1 MASEITV
8 IPNGSVTSPQGFTA
22 GATYAGIRAY
32 TPDKVDLGILFSE
45 QPTTAAGT
53 YSTNKILSPSVTVT
67 KESVAGGVTR
77 GVIVNSGC
85 ANCAVGDQGYTD
97 AQEMAS
103 LAAGVLG
110 VDPSTM
116 AASSTG
122 IIGVELPMG
131 LIRNAIGNIEQ
142 SPDGGHDFARSILT
156 TDTVTK
162 EIAVSFSAGGKTVT
176 LAGCAKGSGMIHPN
190 MATMLSYLT
199 TDAQVDAA
207 FLQKTLGVVVD
218 STFNMIDIDGDSST
232 NDTVLLL
239 ANGASGVTLSKGTP
253 DGDTFTAALLEICT
267 HLARE
272 MVRDGEGA
280 TKLIE
285 VTVEGAES
293 VSDARLAARS
303 VASSILVKTAIHGN
317 DPNWGR
323 IIMALGKSGAEMVE
337 KSIGLYINDICIMES
352 GLPIPVFRES
362 LIASMQGTEVRILA
376 KLNIGSGAAT
386 GWGYKVEQ
394 RRIEQNTHWTG
405 TL

>member
-8 IPNGSVTSPQGFTA
+8 IPDGSVTSPQGFTS

-32 TPDKVDLGILFSE
+32 APGKVDLGILFSE
-45 QPTTAAGT
+45 HPTTAAGT

-67 KESVAGGVTR
+67 KESVAGGATR

-110 VDPSTM
+110 VDPSSM

-131 LIRNAIGNIEQ
+131 LIRNAVGNIEQ

-162 EIAVSFSAGGKTVT
+162 EIAVSFSVGGKTVT

-199 TDAQVDAA
+199 TDAQVDAG
-207 FLQKTLGVVVD
+207 FLQETLGVVVD

-239 ANGASGVTLSKGTP
+239 ANGAAGVALSKGTP
-253 DGDTFTAALLEICT
+253 DGETFAAALREVCT

-272 MVRDGEGA
+272 MVKDGEGA

-303 VASSILVKTAIHGN
+303 IASSILVKTAIHGN

-323 IIMALGKSGAEMVE
+323 IMMALGKSGAEMVE
-337 KSIGLYINDICIMES
+337 KNIGLYINDICIMES

-386 GWGYKVEQ
+386 GWGCNMSEEFVTFNSAY
-394 RRIEQNTHWTG
+394 TT
-405 TL
+405 

>member
-207 FLQKTLGVVVD
+207 FLQETLGVVVD

-253 DGDTFTAALLEICT
+253 DGDTFTAALLEVCT

-285 VTVEGAES
+285 VTVES
-293 VSDARLAARS
+293 
-303 VASSILVKTAIHGN
+303 
-317 DPNWGR
+317 
-323 IIMALGKSGAEMVE
+323 
-337 KSIGLYINDICIMES
+337 
-352 GLPIPVFRES
+352 LPWCWE
-362 LIASMQGTEVRILA
+362 
-376 KLNIGSGAAT
+376 
-386 GWGYKVEQ
+386 
-394 RRIEQNTHWTG
+394 
-405 TL
+405 

>member
-162 EIAVSFSAGGKTVT
+162 EIAVSFSAGGKRVT

-207 FLQKTLGVVVD
+207 FLQETLGVVVD

-253 DGDTFTAALLEICT
+253 EGDTFTAALLEVCT

-337 KSIGLYINDICIMES
+337 KNIGLYINDICIMES

-386 GWGYKVEQ
+386 GWGCNMSEEFVTFNSAY
-394 RRIEQNTHWTG
+394 TT
-405 TL
+405 

>member
-207 FLQKTLGVVVD
+207 FLQETLGVVVD

-253 DGDTFTAALLEICT
+253 DGDTFTAALLEVCT

-337 KSIGLYINDICIMES
+337 KNIGLYINDICIMES

-386 GWGYKVEQ
+386 GWGCNMSEEFVTFNSAY
-394 RRIEQNTHWTG
+394 TT
-405 TL
+405 

>member
-8 IPNGSVTSPQGFTA
+8 IPDGSVTSPQGFTA

-32 TPDKVDLGILFSE
+32 APGKVDLGILFSA

-67 KESVAGGVTR
+67 KETVAGGATR

-85 ANCAVGDQGYTD
+85 ANCAVGDQGYKD
-97 AQEMAS
+97 AQEMAM
-103 LAAGVLG
+103 LAANVLG

-131 LIRNAIGNIEQ
+131 LIRNTVGNIEQ

-162 EIAVSFSAGGKTVT
+162 EIAVSFSAAGKTVT

-190 MATMLSYLT
+190 MATMLAYLT
-199 TDAQVDAA
+199 TDAQVDAD
-207 FLQKTLGVVVD
+207 FLQETLGEVVD

-232 NDTVLLL
+232 NDTVLFF
-239 ANGASGVTLSKGTP
+239 ANGASGATLSKGTP
-253 DGDTFTAALLEICT
+253 EGETFAAALLEACT
-267 HLARE
+267 YLARE
-272 MVRDGEGA
+272 MVKDGEGA

-285 VTVEGAES
+285 VMVEGARQHHLHRRRHLH
-293 VSDARLAARS
+293 RLHR
-303 VASSILVKTAIHGN
+303 
-317 DPNWGR
+317 R
-323 IIMALGKSGAEMVE
+323 R
-337 KSIGLYINDICIMES
+337 
-352 GLPIPVFRES
+352 LPF
-362 LIASMQGTEVRILA
+362 
-376 KLNIGSGAAT
+376 
-386 GWGYKVEQ
+386 
-394 RRIEQNTHWTG
+394 
-405 TL
+405 

>member
-8 IPNGSVTSPQGFTA
+8 IPDGSVTSPQGFTA
-22 GATYAGIRAY
+22 GATYAGIRAPG
-32 TPDKVDLGILFSE
+32 PDKVDLGILFSE
-45 QPTTAAGT
+45 KPTTAAGT

-67 KESVAGGVTR
+67 KESVASGATR

-85 ANCAVGDQGYTD
+85 ANCAVGDQGYKD

-103 LAAGVLG
+103 LAANVLG
-110 VDPSTM
+110 VEPPTM

-131 LIRNAIGNIEQ
+131 LIRKTVGNIKQ

-162 EIAVSFSAGGKTVT
+162 EIAVSFSVGGKTVT

-190 MATMLSYLT
+190 MATMLAYLT
-199 TDAQVDAA
+199 IDAELDAA
-207 FLQKTLGVVVD
+207 FLQETLGKVVD

-253 DGDTFTAALLEICT
+253 DGETFAAALLEVCT
-267 HLARE
+267 YLARE
-272 MVRDGEGA
+272 MVKDGEGA

-337 KSIGLYINDICIMES
+337 KNIGLYINDICIMEN

-376 KLNIGSGAAT
+376 KLNIGSGAAVS
-386 GWGYKVEQ
+386 WGCNMSEEFVTFNSAY
-394 RRIEQNTHWTG
+394 TT
-405 TL
+405 

>member
-8 IPNGSVTSPQGFTA
+8 ILDGSVTSPQGFTA

-45 QPTTAAGT
+45 APTTAAGT

-131 LIRNAIGNIEQ
+131 LIRNTVGNIEQ

-207 FLQKTLGVVVD
+207 FLQEILGVVVD

-239 ANGASGVTLSKGTP
+239 ANGSSGVTLSKGTP
-253 DGDTFTAALLEICT
+253 DGETFAAALLQVCT
-267 HLARE
+267 YLARE
-272 MVRDGEGA
+272 MVKDGEGA

-323 IIMALGKSGAEMVE
+323 IMMALGKSGAEMVE
-337 KSIGLYINDICIMES
+337 KKIGLYINDICIMES

-386 GWGYKVEQ
+386 GWGCNMSEEFVTFNSAY
-394 RRIEQNTHWTG
+394 TT
-405 TL
+405 

>member
-162 EIAVSFSAGGKTVT
+162 EIAVSFSAGGKRVT

-207 FLQKTLGVVVD
+207 FLQETLGVVVD

-253 DGDTFTAALLEICT
+253 DGDTFTAALLEVCT

-337 KSIGLYINDICIMES
+337 KNIGLYINDICIMES

-386 GWGYKVEQ
+386 GWGCNMSEEFVTFNSAY
-394 RRIEQNTHWTG
+394 TT
-405 TL
+405 

>member
-8 IPNGSVTSPQGFTA
+8 IPDGSVTSPQGFTA

-32 TPDKVDLGILFSE
+32 APDKVDLGILFSE
-45 QPTTAAGT
+45 KPTTAAGT

-67 KESVAGGVTR
+67 KESVASGATR

-85 ANCAVGDQGYTD
+85 ANCAVGDQGYKD

-103 LAAGVLG
+103 LAANVLG
-110 VDPSTM
+110 VEPPTM

-131 LIRNAIGNIEQ
+131 LIRKTVGNIKQ

-162 EIAVSFSAGGKTVT
+162 EIAVSFSVGGKTVT

-190 MATMLSYLT
+190 MATMLAYLT
-199 TDAQVDAA
+199 IDATLDAA
-207 FLQKTLGVVVD
+207 FLQETLGKVVD

-239 ANGASGVTLSKGTP
+239 ANGASGATLSKGTP
-253 DGDTFTAALLEICT
+253 DGETFAAALLEVCT
-267 HLARE
+267 YLARE
-272 MVRDGEGA
+272 MVKDGEGA

-293 VSDARLAARS
+293 VADARLAARS

-337 KSIGLYINDICIMES
+337 KNIGLYINDICIMEN

-376 KLNIGSGAAT
+376 KLNIGSGAAVS
-386 GWGYKVEQ
+386 WGCNMSEEFVTFNSAY
-394 RRIEQNTHWTG
+394 TT
-405 TL
+405 

>member
-1 MASEITV
+1 M
-8 IPNGSVTSPQGFTA
+8 
-22 GATYAGIRAY
+22 
-32 TPDKVDLGILFSE
+32 
-45 QPTTAAGT
+45 
-53 YSTNKILSPSVTVT
+53 
-67 KESVAGGVTR
+67 
-77 GVIVNSGC
+77 
-85 ANCAVGDQGYTD
+85 
-97 AQEMAS
+97 
-103 LAAGVLG
+103 LAANVLG

-131 LIRNAIGNIEQ
+131 LIRNTVGNIEQ

-162 EIAVSFSAGGKTVT
+162 EIAVSFSAAGKTVT

-190 MATMLSYLT
+190 MATMLAYLT
-199 TDAQVDAA
+199 TDAQVDAD
-207 FLQKTLGVVVD
+207 FLQETLGEVVD

-232 NDTVLLL
+232 NDTVLFF
-239 ANGASGVTLSKGTP
+239 ANGASGATLSKGTP
-253 DGDTFTAALLEICT
+253 EGETFAAALLEACT
-267 HLARE
+267 YLARE
-272 MVRDGEGA
+272 MVKDGEGA

-285 VTVEGAES
+285 VMVEGAES

-303 VASSILVKTAIHGN
+303 IASSILVKTAIHGN

-323 IIMALGKSGAEMVE
+323 IMMALGKSGAEMVE
-337 KSIGLYINDICIMES
+337 KNIGLYINDICIMES

-386 GWGYKVEQ
+386 GWGCNMSEEFVTFNSAY
-394 RRIEQNTHWTG
+394 TT
-405 TL
+405 